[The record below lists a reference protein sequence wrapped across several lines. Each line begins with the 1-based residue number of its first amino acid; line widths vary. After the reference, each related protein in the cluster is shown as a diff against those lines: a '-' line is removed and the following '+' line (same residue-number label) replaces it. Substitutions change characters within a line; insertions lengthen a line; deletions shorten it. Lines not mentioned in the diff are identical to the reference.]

1 MSSARRTGILG
12 GTFDPIHQGHLD
24 VAVTATRV
32 LGLTELLLMPAWQS
46 PIRVPPQASAFHRFT
61 MAGLASLD
69 YAQVRVSDLE
79 MRLGGTSYTSETL
92 ARLVSSGRDP
102 SQLFFVAG
110 ADAFAEIATWKD
122 YPALLDRCHFAVVS
136 RPGHAAP
143 DLRHRLPDIATRMLR
158 VTAETGTSGMEPGR
172 PAIVLIDAATTDI
185 SSTAVR
191 RLAAS
196 GESLAGLVPYDVERY
211 IHRHGLYRD
220 DTPAATLHD

>member
-1 MSSARRTGILG
+1 MRSGRRTGILG

-46 PIRVPPQASAFHRFT
+46 PTRVPPRASAFHRFT

-92 ARLVSSGRDP
+92 ARLVSTGCDP
-102 SQLFFVAG
+102 LQLFFIAG

-143 DLRHRLPDIATRMLR
+143 ELRQRLPDLAARMLR
-158 VTAETGTSGMEPGR
+158 VTAEAGTSWMEPGR
-172 PAIVLIDAATTDI
+172 PAILIIDAVTTDV
-185 SSTAVR
+185 SSTDVR
-191 RLAAS
+191 RRVAS
-196 GESLAGLVPYDVERY
+196 GEPLAGLVPHDVERY
-211 IHRHGLYRD
+211 IHRHDLYRI